1 MRVQHV
7 KHAPNPE
14 KCFIFTDFV
23 PCSYFELQQG
33 DGVTAMKNYDLFTFL
48 CSKQICKSGLRSIYD
63 FFCHLPKCRK
73 LS

>member
-7 KHAPNPE
+7 KHAPNPD

-33 DGVTAMKNYDLFTFL
+33 DGVTARSVLASDNSLKIVCLLYPYSVNF
-48 CSKQICKSGLRSIYD
+48 GLVGT
-63 FFCHLPKCRK
+63 CR
-73 LS
+73 